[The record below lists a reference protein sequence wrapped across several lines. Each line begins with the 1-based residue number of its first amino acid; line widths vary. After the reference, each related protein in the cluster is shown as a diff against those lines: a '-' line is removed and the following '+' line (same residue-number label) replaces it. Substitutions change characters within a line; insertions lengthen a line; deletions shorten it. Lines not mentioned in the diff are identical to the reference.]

1 MFFELFPS
9 CAGVGGAVNAAA
21 GTAAGERPG
30 RAPGFPQRGE
40 QDVGILR
47 IERHVDRTGVL
58 VFVENLV
65 PGLAA
70 VGGAKDAAFCVGS
83 VGVPSAATK
92 AISGL
97 CGFTITLPIARE
109 SFRPTYFQDLPAST
123 DFQTPSPFEMLPRMQ
138 ASPVPT

>member
-1 MFFELFPS
+1 
-9 CAGVGGAVNAAA
+9 
-21 GTAAGERPG
+21 
-30 RAPGFPQRGE
+30 
-40 QDVGILR
+40 VGILR

-83 VGVPSAATK
+83 VGVPQRGDESDIGIVRVYDHLANRARVFQ
-92 AISGL
+92 ADV
-97 CGFTITLPIARE
+97 LP
-109 SFRPTYFQDLPAST
+109 DLPAST